1 MSELNFENNDADSES
16 IVLEQLS
23 TTEVFNFLKRY
34 HNDLYPIDQPE
45 NKTVRDRV
53 YYETIVTLEKLHRCL
68 QDVGDFIGYA
78 KVDWQE
84 ACTQGKNS
92 KKKQIIDF
100 YNDLI
105 IDVELMQFADKNY
118 DFAPRVKAFIHFL
131 GSEPKCLF
139 RLNVQTTSWTCEDF
153 PYEEIFQWVAKFK
166 SFIED
171 RKRMYQDKCHSNNSK
186 SHAKEIQ
193 KAISSAKRITQFIF
207 LFKFD
212 ISKLADEELE
222 EIILR
227 SGVDRDLVNQSRN
240 QKVQSLV
247 DGLSRH
253 RFGSRL
259 PWLCRMTKVELELE
273 KHVKLQIGL
282 ILDSSNRKIKSDD
295 VIRSLQLEIRNELD
309 HSRLR
314 SFVTMEIVQ
323 IDQIFDHLGVSV
335 IREINLPNKK
345 KTALMLK
352 WYMGVFYRVNEFIL
366 PLNYEVESKYYEGKV
381 CLEINSCYVEK
392 LEHKDQTTRKRT
404 NFKKES
410 SKRKEVDFSAIWN
423 EKGLLT
429 HLPDYFGSI
438 HMFYAGLEYRED
450 LSKEEIQTL
459 QRLNL
464 FAAYLSE
471 NNLDGLYDRLTM
483 SKNPKMWPTVVQMF
497 LSFSYKSL
505 DCLFN
510 LKQWVCLDLS
520 LIQRKLFDYPT
531 DGSFNGNISSQESM
545 YDIVDIVTDLQKFVR
560 NSEGFQHIEHDVK
573 LVRKNSRFAQNYL
586 NNSFK
591 QNAMVLRFQVD
602 NRDSNLDLKDLKQVF
617 TQFIKRV
624 GRAPKRMGADLDA
637 YIGYFV
643 WHGES
648 YSVDFTAIF
657 YTRID
662 VPDIVSLALENE
674 WKCNISEL
682 SDEGL
687 KVDCENLKFEVIPI
701 LQSTDSS
708 LIRNLVINKGDK
720 ITNQIKKDLVTF
732 YTAYEFF
739 NGYTNIDAK
748 PDKRPEL
755 FLRGR
760 TRMSVAKS
768 AEKKEPLQM
777 VNDLQVLE
785 ADSMTDNADQNLESI
800 MDNKMVD
807 VEVKNNEPK
816 NEEELALDDERQRKE
831 KSDGIHMNLKE
842 RAEKI
847 ARTIEP
853 L

>member
-777 VNDLQVLE
+777 VNDVQVLE

>member
-139 RLNVQTTSWTCEDF
+139 KLNVQTTSWTCEDF

-186 SHAKEIQ
+186 SHAKKIQ

-777 VNDLQVLE
+777 VNDVQVLE